1 MAADSRVSAANF
13 ASCLA
18 LQQILHR
25 VSPIGV
31 EPQDNNFVY
40 KVRRLSPRSTRRAW
54 RINCFSLSLE
64 PPDRPPL
71 FSQEACRYRGA
82 GGFKWKVYAA
92 GTKVKPV
99 SKSSLLDMQN
109 ACPARAPPEPRDEA
123 PPPRSL
129 RSGSLPWRT
138 DGEPPHSRLRGFSS
152 PLSLTSRQLVSYH

>member
-31 EPQDNNFVY
+31 EPQDNNFVH

-109 ACPARAPPEPRDEA
+109 ACPARAPSEPRDEA
-123 PPPRSL
+123 PPPRSDQAAL
-129 RSGSLPWRT
+129 H
-138 DGEPPHSRLRGFSS
+138 DEPPHSRLRGLSS